1 MKQTVFSTKFSF
13 DGLERLGLF
22 ARGLFSTGRGRVVV
36 AHALSERAF
45 PYQHGDS
52 IRPLRGRYNGV
63 DVERQ
68 EAIHQG
74 AIQRPGGAFL
84 DDVRAW
90 LDSTK
95 NRGMAL
101 GLNHTKAALD
111 RLSLPHQ
118 PDHIIHVAGSNGK
131 GTVCA
136 LMAGSLSLSG
146 VSNLFFSSPH
156 LVRVEER
163 IRFNGIPIDTST
175 FDRAVCKV
183 RNASE
188 QKPEIP
194 LTFFEVTYLVAMQCA
209 SDAGVEVLILE
220 TGLGGRKDATRSGPA
235 TVCLVTSISAEH
247 KDVLGSSLPLIAK
260 EKAAI
265 ARPGGRL
272 LIRNPTSAAVKA
284 AVLEEANMAGQPS
297 LGESRVPARTQW
309 VEIPS
314 ESSVRQE
321 AMILAEALFTAVDL
335 PKEHLLLANK
345 TVRWPARMQHLSVQ
359 ATGHHPYLL
368 DAAHNPSGLQR
379 ILPELEQIIQA
390 ACEGEEGGWSLLF
403 GTSPQDDLD
412 AFCAPLLDLCQR
424 YPPHMVVLSEPQ
436 GGRYPGVDSQVLAQY
451 PWQCSVQNT
460 IKLPNDAV
468 QTLLQHPPSSVGL
481 VVSLGSLYLQ
491 GNLLEALGLDGDGH
505 LSLLAKG

>member
-1 MKQTVFSTKFSF
+1 
-13 DGLERLGLF
+13 
-22 ARGLFSTGRGRVVV
+22 
-36 AHALSERAF
+36 
-45 PYQHGDS
+45 
-52 IRPLRGRYNGV
+52 
-63 DVERQ
+63 
-68 EAIHQG
+68 
-74 AIQRPGGAFL
+74 
-84 DDVRAW
+84 
-90 LDSTK
+90 
-95 NRGMAL
+95 
-101 GLNHTKAALD
+101 
-111 RLSLPHQ
+111 
-118 PDHIIHVAGSNGK
+118 
-131 GTVCA
+131 
-136 LMAGSLSLSG
+136 
-146 VSNLFFSSPH
+146 
-156 LVRVEER
+156 
-163 IRFNGIPIDTST
+163 
-175 FDRAVCKV
+175 VCKV

>member
-1 MKQTVFSTKFSF
+1 MVIPYAPYGGDTTVLISKGKRLFTK
-13 DGLERLGLF
+13 GLSNDR
-22 ARGLFSTGRGRVVV
+22 RGL
-36 AHALSERAF
+36 
-45 PYQHGDS
+45 
-52 IRPLRGRYNGV
+52 
-63 DVERQ
+63 
-68 EAIHQG
+68 
-74 AIQRPGGAFL
+74 FL

-118 PDHIIHVAGSNGK
+118 PEHIIHVAGSNGK

-136 LMAGSLSLSG
+136 LMAGSLTLSG

-163 IRFNGIPIDTST
+163 IRFNGIPVDAPT
-175 FDRAVCKV
+175 FNRAVSKV
-183 RNASE
+183 RSASKQE
-188 QKPEIP
+188 PEIP

-235 TVCLVTSISAEH
+235 TVCLVTSLSAEH

-272 LIRNPTSAAVKA
+272 LIRKPSDAAVKEA
-284 AVLEEANMAGQPS
+284 MLEEANMAGQPS

-309 VEIPS
+309 VEIPG

-321 AMILAEALFTAVDL
+321 AMILAEALFTAVEL
-335 PKEHLLLANK
+335 PKEHLQLANK

-379 ILPELEQIIQA
+379 VLPELEQIIQA

-412 AFCAPLLDLCQR
+412 AFCAPLLDLCKR
-424 YPPHMVVLSEPQ
+424 HPPHMVVLSEPQ
-436 GGRYPGVDSQVLAQY
+436 GGRYPGVGSDVLAQY
-451 PWQCSVQNT
+451 PWQCSVQTT

-468 QTLLQHPPSSVGL
+468 QTLLQHPASSVGL

>member
-1 MKQTVFSTKFSF
+1 MVIPYAPYGGDTTVLISKGKRLFTK
-13 DGLERLGLF
+13 GLSNDR
-22 ARGLFSTGRGRVVV
+22 RGL
-36 AHALSERAF
+36 
-45 PYQHGDS
+45 
-52 IRPLRGRYNGV
+52 
-63 DVERQ
+63 
-68 EAIHQG
+68 
-74 AIQRPGGAFL
+74 FL

-118 PDHIIHVAGSNGK
+118 PEHIIHVAGSNGK

-136 LMAGSLSLSG
+136 LMAGSLTLSG

-163 IRFNGIPIDTST
+163 IRFNGIPVDAPT
-175 FDRAVCKV
+175 FNRAVSKV
-183 RNASE
+183 RSASKQE
-188 QKPEIP
+188 PEIP

-235 TVCLVTSISAEH
+235 TVCLVTSLSAEH

-272 LIRNPTSAAVKA
+272 LIRKPSDAAVKEA
-284 AVLEEANMAGQPS
+284 MLEEANMAGQPS

-309 VEIPS
+309 VEIPG

-321 AMILAEALFTAVDL
+321 AMILAEALFTAVEL
-335 PKEHLLLANK
+335 PKEHLQLANK

-379 ILPELEQIIQA
+379 VLPELEQIIQA

-412 AFCAPLLDLCQR
+412 AFCAPLLDLCKR
-424 YPPHMVVLSEPQ
+424 HPPHMVVLSEPQ
-436 GGRYPGVDSQVLAQY
+436 GGRYPGVDSDVLAQY
-451 PWQCSVQNT
+451 PWQCSVQAT
-460 IKLPNDAV
+460 IKSPNDAV
-468 QTLLQHPPSSVGL
+468 QTLLQHPASSVGL

>member
-235 TVCLVTSISAEH
+235 TVCLVTSISA
-247 KDVLGSSLPLIAK
+247 DTRMCLDPLFLSSPRK
-260 EKAAI
+260 K
-265 ARPGGRL
+265 
-272 LIRNPTSAAVKA
+272 
-284 AVLEEANMAGQPS
+284 Q
-297 LGESRVPARTQW
+297 Q
-309 VEIPS
+309 
-314 ESSVRQE
+314 
-321 AMILAEALFTAVDL
+321 
-335 PKEHLLLANK
+335 
-345 TVRWPARMQHLSVQ
+345 
-359 ATGHHPYLL
+359 
-368 DAAHNPSGLQR
+368 
-379 ILPELEQIIQA
+379 
-390 ACEGEEGGWSLLF
+390 
-403 GTSPQDDLD
+403 
-412 AFCAPLLDLCQR
+412 
-424 YPPHMVVLSEPQ
+424 
-436 GGRYPGVDSQVLAQY
+436 
-451 PWQCSVQNT
+451 
-460 IKLPNDAV
+460 
-468 QTLLQHPPSSVGL
+468 
-481 VVSLGSLYLQ
+481 
-491 GNLLEALGLDGDGH
+491 
-505 LSLLAKG
+505 